1 MQELVGTILRL
12 QMSGLLEYKR
22 EARENEKKDSGNF
35 YVGNLHCCSGGN
47 EYCGSKR
54 ISEKPKFSGNHT
66 AADRDNCST
75 DRKRITEFEKKQ
87 EEDKNRESIEKTT
100 VEDQEQNESVDG
112 QITQSGQSGI
122 TDLEVGSIVDVSK
135 ISWSNLDSYFQAYE
149 IVEGDAVYNRII
161 GKSYRENNDIG
172 LADLRYLKVLHYN
185 FDGNVQVGEVIVN
198 AQLAE
203 DFLSA
208 FKSLYEEHYEIQSM
222 YLIDNYWT
230 GDGVTSDNASI
241 EVNNT
246 SAFCYRTATGSSK
259 LSNHAYGCAIDI
271 NSQQNPYVTY
281 DGNGNGSCYHENAQ
295 QYLDRTSG
303 LDHVI
308 THEDICYQIFTN
320 LGFSWGGDWSNGI
333 KDFQHFE
340 KPLY

>member
-1 MQELVGTILRL
+1 MKKKILEIFMWGICIAALAVMSTVTVREYQKMKNSLEAIQQQTEGIAAQAEELNTANAD
-12 QMSGLLEYKR
+12 LE
-22 EARENEKKDSGNF
+22 
-35 YVGNLHCCSGGN
+35 
-47 EYCGSKR
+47 KR
-54 ISEKPKFSGNHT
+54 IAELE
-66 AADRDNCST
+66 R
-75 DRKRITEFEKKQ
+75 EQ
-87 EEDKNRESIEKTT
+87 EERKNSEDIEKETM
-100 VEDQEQNESVDG
+100 ENQEQNETAEG
-112 QITQSGQSGI
+112 QITQSGLSGI
-122 TDLEVGSIVDVSK
+122 TDLEVGSIVDASQ

-161 GKSYRENNDIG
+161 EKSYRENNDIG

-198 AQLAE
+198 AQLAD
-203 DFLSA
+203 DFISA
-208 FKSLYEEHYEIQSM
+208 FKSLYEERYEIQSM

-230 GDGVTSDNASI
+230 GDGATSDNASI

-281 DGNGNGSCYHENAQ
+281 DGNGNGTCYHENAR

-308 THEDICYQIFTN
+308 THEDTCYQIFTN
-320 LGFSWGGDWSNGI
+320 LGFSWGGDWSNGV